1 MTRTNRSR
9 RLYPASLCLIAV
21 VLATAVALLAAHGAR
36 AQNISSAQM
45 SSFATRL
52 NLTAEQKTAMAPV
65 MQQSTQAREAIFR
78 KHGVDLKT
86 GKKPGLFGLMALGS
100 EMKKV
105 TAWTRGRL
113 AKILNPVQIQE
124 YDRIVAEQTEVVKRI
139 LLR

>member
-1 MTRTNRSR
+1 MTKTNCSR
-9 RLYPASLCLIAV
+9 RLYPASLRLIAV
-21 VLATAVALLAAHGAR
+21 VLATVVALLAAHGAR
-36 AQNISSAQM
+36 AQTIGPAELAK
-45 SSFATRL
+45 FAARL
-52 NLTAEQKTAMAPV
+52 NLTPEQKTAMAPV

-105 TAWTRGRL
+105 TAWTRARL
-113 AKILNPVQIQE
+113 TKILNPVQLQD